1 MKTKGRQPVMLRLL
15 TARGSCVGKS
25 IHSLQVLSGIAVL
38 FKLRQKLFSEGLSE
52 GKASVAA
59 VGGLL
64 CMWEP
69 PSY

>member
-1 MKTKGRQPVMLRLL
+1 MKTKGRQPVMLRLP

-25 IHSLQVLSGIAVL
+25 IHSLVLSGIAVL
-38 FKLRQKLFSEGLSE
+38 FNSRQKLFSEGLSE

-64 CMWEP
+64 CMRKP
-69 PSY
+69 PN